1 MKLFLEL
8 KEDKKYLEV
17 IRMLSNIRHPNEITP
32 YNKLR
37 NREMEVLAIMY
48 YFYNEKYAH
57 LSEEDKNALI
67 FSYDR
72 RQEIVDRLSEEGSR
86 ISKETVYNIMM
97 DLRKK
102 GFIGSKE
109 MIPGKVLPNIKQLTF
124 NFE

>member
-1 MKLFLEL
+1 MKLLLEL

-102 GFIGSKE
+102 GFIDAKSINK
-109 MIPGKVLPNIKQLTF
+109 KHLLSNINEL
-124 NFE
+124 NFKFV